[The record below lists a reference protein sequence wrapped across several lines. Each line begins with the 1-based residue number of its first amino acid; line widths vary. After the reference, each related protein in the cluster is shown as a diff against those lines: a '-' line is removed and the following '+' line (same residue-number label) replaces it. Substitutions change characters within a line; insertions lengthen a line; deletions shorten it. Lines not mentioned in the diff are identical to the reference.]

1 MLLQAEL
8 CGGNDAAENGQQPS
22 FTIAMPAP
30 IDGNCFEAEVNG
42 GQMRAGGDAGLAQ
55 E

>member
-1 MLLQAEL
+1 
-8 CGGNDAAENGQQPS
+8 
-22 FTIAMPAP
+22 MPAP
-30 IDGNCFEAEVNG
+30 IDCNGFEAEVSR